1 MKRICGSYMSLQEKT
16 IFGEPEDLNGN
27 MGPLIKSPMSENRD
41 QEEQG
46 LAVPIASPNHDEPN
60 AFPEAAETDGG
71 NCVQNNQDTVSA
83 SNSGEMDITALNP
96 DLSAPSNEIVQ
107 LAAPNLQA
115 ALADQDPLAID
126 QGNSDQEKQDTG
138 SASIGITAL
147 NYVQSDATIAI
158 DDSISAADSSDKP
171 AAIDGNKGAQG
182 QIDNYILEFDPIP
195 AAVEYAISSA
205 DCDPLAGTPSG
216 LVMPLILKTELEE
229 MSSNEPSSDL
239 SEPEPQTTVNEE
251 LSLDTS
257 EENGSGE
264 NEPGSVQNMNRC
276 LNRQLSKSLIPKDA
290 WMVINGVKGVVISR
304 ATSKRDSEGKFKA
317 HITVNEKQYYGEG
330 PSTIS
335 AKNKACEQALIDI
348 IIAKLADQNTS
359 DDQDDLFVMMLASF
373 AMHKLSEEW
382 KLEGFNVPLKRSE
395 LPLSWKTMHP
405 SLVLTYMRPNTI
417 FEYLGSTGEQPN
429 ELFEMGVKVY
439 GQEFKA
445 KGTSKKNARRFLAAQ
460 VCNKLFGT
468 DFSTGDTT

>member
-182 QIDNYILEFDPIP
+182 
-195 AAVEYAISSA
+195 
-205 DCDPLAGTPSG
+205 TPSG

-251 LSLDTS
+251 LSLDSS

-304 ATSKRDSEGKFKA
+304 ATSKRDSEGQFKA

>member
-171 AAIDGNKGAQG
+171 AAIDGNKGAQ
-182 QIDNYILEFDPIP
+182 
-195 AAVEYAISSA
+195 
-205 DCDPLAGTPSG
+205 GTPSG